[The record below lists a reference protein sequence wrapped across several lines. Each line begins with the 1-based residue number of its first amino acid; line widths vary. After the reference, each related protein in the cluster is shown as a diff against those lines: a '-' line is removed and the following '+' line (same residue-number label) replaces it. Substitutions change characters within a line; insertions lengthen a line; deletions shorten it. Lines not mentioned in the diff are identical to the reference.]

1 MRNFLRR
8 RVTFGFIVW
17 LVLAQAVRSQQ
28 APIKGLDEYILK
40 AMRDWE
46 TPGLAIAIVKDDK
59 VVFAKGYGVRKMGES
74 APVTEKTIFACA
86 STTKAMAAACLGMLV
101 DEGKVKWDD
110 PVTKHLPW
118 FQLYDP
124 YVTRE
129 LTVRDL
135 LCHRSGLARGDLLW
149 YQSPHS
155 REEVIRRVR
164 HLKPAWSLRSRYGYQ
179 NIMYI
184 AAGEVVEAVSGKSWD
199 EFMKER
205 LFTPL
210 GMTSTTTSVKDL
222 RKFTDVA
229 THHVKIDDRFQPI
242 EWPNYDNVGAAGT
255 VNSNVVDY
263 AHWIRLNLNDGMLNG
278 KEILSE
284 KVVEEMQSP
293 QAIIPLDSTTKA
305 LWPSMHFASYGLG
318 WTLRDYLGRKLI
330 QHDGALDGMRA
341 RVAFVPEE
349 KLGFVIL
356 LNSSR
361 SPLHGA
367 IGYRILDH
375 YFGAPEKDW
384 NAILLKNFRDQEEK
398 GKAEEKKKLDARVQ
412 GTKPSL
418 ALDSYTG
425 TYEHEMYGE
434 TKVSME
440 GGKLVFSFYPT
451 YVGNVDH
458 WNYDAFQVVWR
469 DKKMDKDFITFTL
482 NSDGKVELMKW
493 EGVGDFKKAEKK

>member
-1 MRNFLRR
+1 MKKRKRSLYAFVVVALFVRAM
-8 RVTFGFIVW
+8 
-17 LVLAQAVRSQQ
+17 LAQQ
-28 APIKGLDEYILK
+28 ALIKGLDEYIVK
-40 AMRDWE
+40 AMKDWE

-59 VVFAKGYGVRKMGES
+59 LVFAKGYGVRKLGES
-74 APVTEKTIFACA
+74 VPVTEKTIFACA
-86 STTKAMAAACLGMLV
+86 STTKAMAAACVGMLV
-101 DEGKVKWDD
+101 DEGKIKWDD

-155 REEVIRRVR
+155 REEVIKRIRY
-164 HLKPAWSLRSRYGYQ
+164 LKPAWSLRSHYGYQ

-184 AAGEVVEAVSGKSWD
+184 AAGEVVEAVSGKTWD

-210 GMTSTTTSVKDL
+210 GMMSTTTSVKDL
-222 RKFTDVA
+222 GKFQDVA
-229 THHVKIDDRFQPI
+229 THHVKINDKFQPI
-242 EWPNYDNVGAAGT
+242 PWPNYDNVGAAGT
-255 VNSNVVDY
+255 VNSNVLDY
-263 AHWIRLNLNDGMLNG
+263 AQWIRLNLNNGMFDGR
-278 KEILSE
+278 KVLSE

-293 QAIIPLDSTTKA
+293 QTIIPIDSTTKA
-305 LWPSMHFASYGLG
+305 LWPSMHFAAYGLG

-349 KLGFVIL
+349 KLGIVIL

-361 SPLHGA
+361 GPLHGA
-367 IGYRILDH
+367 ISYRILDH

-384 NAILLKNFRDQEEK
+384 NSILLKNAKEQEEK
-398 GKAEEKKKLDARVQ
+398 DKAEEKKKEDARVK

-418 ALDSYTG
+418 ALDSYAG
-425 TYEHEMYGE
+425 AYEHEMYGE
-434 TKVSME
+434 VKITME
-440 GGKLVFSFYPT
+440 GGKLILGFYPA
-451 YVGNVDH
+451 YVGELNH
-458 WNYDAFQVVWR
+458 WQYDAFQVVWR
-469 DKKMDKDFITFTL
+469 DKNFDKDFATFTL
-482 NSDGKVELMKW
+482 TSDGKVDLLKW
-493 EGVGDFKKAEKK
+493 EGVGDFKRIEKK